1 MGAKPRFDFSLTAFN
16 EMFMNVE
23 ELAESKFP
31 RINDILVDI
40 IDDSSNYP
48 FKVGLDEDMKLLVVN
63 I

>member
-1 MGAKPRFDFSLTAFN
+1 MGARPRFDFSLTAFN

-31 RINDILVDI
+31 SINDILVDI
-40 IDDSSNYP
+40 IDDSSNYS

>member
-1 MGAKPRFDFSLTAFN
+1 
-16 EMFMNVE
+16 MFMNVE

-31 RINDILVDI
+31 SINDILVDI
-40 IDDSSNYP
+40 IDDSSNYS